1 MPKLYEYF
9 GLVVYFYANEH
20 EPIHVHGECQGRES
34 KAEIVVRNGEIV
46 RIVTQKVSGR
56 RSLNRSELK
65 DFRRLVEVKADDIV
79 RRWIDFFV
87 MRKHNPPEI
96 ITRKLR

>member
-20 EPIHVHGECQGRES
+20 EPIHVHGEFDGRES
-34 KAEIVVRNGEIV
+34 KAEFVLKEGKVV
-46 RIVTQKVSGR
+46 RIVFANVAGR
-56 RSLNRSELK
+56 PPLDGAKLK
-65 DFRRLVEVKADDIV
+65 DFKRLVKAKADDIV

-87 MRKHNPPEI
+87 LGKHNKPEI
-96 ITRKLR
+96 ITRKLK